1 MRTNNRDENVK
12 IAKELV
18 GLAKELISYDKDSIT
33 MSMTRED
40 MFNFLYS
47 QIKQIEI
54 TIKLPNVEEVVN
66 NTEHTATQ
74 KYPQPDKKK
83 RNEEF
88 IRQYEEEREK
98 EQKGRMKSR

>member
-1 MRTNNRDENVK
+1 MRTNNKDENVK

-40 MFNFLYS
+40 MLNFLYS

-54 TIKLPNVEEVVN
+54 IIKLPDVKEIVN
-66 NTEHTATQ
+66 NTEHTAAQ

-88 IRQYEEEREK
+88 HK
-98 EQKGRMKSR
+98 AV